1 MSNTCR
7 RCNRIVRSTLRR
19 RSVQLARTRLVVKD
33 VLVDVCPECNHM
45 ISIHPESMEQ
55 LREGANR
62 ILRFAESLQPAKAGA

>member
-1 MSNTCR
+1 MIATERSGAFVTNTCQ

-45 ISIHPESMEQ
+45 ISIQPESMEQ
-55 LREGANR
+55 LRE
-62 ILRFAESLQPAKAGA
+62 SSSWK